1 MLWAFSPSFQKSGCA
16 VSWFSSS
23 TRCCFPST
31 SKPPPQQIESLFE
44 VSQLF
49 FGFF

>member
-1 MLWAFSPSFQKSGCA
+1 MLWAFSPSFQKSGWE
-16 VSWFSSS
+16 VSRFSASI
-23 TRCCFPST
+23 RCCFPST
-31 SKPPPQQIESLFE
+31 SKPPPQEFEPLFE